1 MSATRRYDLYSH
13 EFRRSTHETYARMRE
28 ESPVHRQPGLDG
40 ETPIWFVTRY
50 EDVVALLTDN
60 ERFVVDPKL
69 ALTPEE
75 LAALRDDG
83 PEPDERVN
91 ENLLS
96 KDGDDHRRLRRLV
109 TKAFTPRIVEQ
120 LRPRIQEIADDL
132 VDRVVDRGRMEL
144 VDDFAFPL
152 PITVIAEL
160 LGIPA
165 EDQGRFRV
173 WSNTFVLPPI
183 TPELQEQ
190 AVRHTQEFV
199 EYLDALFARRRAEPA
214 EDLVSALVRAEDEGD
229 HLSENELYSM
239 VVLLIVAGHETTVSL
254 ITNAVL
260 ALLSNPDQLAELRAD
275 LSLLPSTVEELL
287 RYDSPVERAIT
298 RLAATDVELGG
309 QPISRGDFV
318 IPVIGAANRDGET
331 FPDADVLKLARA
343 DSKHVGFGRGPHFC
357 LGAPLARLETEI
369 AIATLLRRL
378 PGLRLAIS
386 PDDLYWRPIPIFRSL
401 ASLPVEWEA

>member
-386 PDDLYWRPIPIFRSL
+386 PDDLHWRPIPIFRSL